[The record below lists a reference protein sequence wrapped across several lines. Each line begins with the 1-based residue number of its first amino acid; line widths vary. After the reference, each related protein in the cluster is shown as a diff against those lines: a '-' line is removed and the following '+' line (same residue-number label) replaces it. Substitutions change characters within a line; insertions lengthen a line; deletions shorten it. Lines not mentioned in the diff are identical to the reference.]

1 MAGRAVVNI
10 IPNWKNEIGH
20 VNLYG
25 ITVAPGGNRMKEQIH
40 ISHPME
46 SHPCEDLEGFDALAE
61 LALDMRS
68 SWSHGADS
76 IGGTL
81 TLSFGI

>member
-1 MAGRAVVNI
+1 
-10 IPNWKNEIGH
+10 
-20 VNLYG
+20 
-25 ITVAPGGNRMKEQIH
+25 MKEQIH